1 MALQTGLHPAQLK
14 DSVTSEPSTCSS
26 LLTCLRPALTV
37 LILSLD
43 PDDSSGRMHDRR
55 PPHAGRR
62 QGPFDDGES
71 DPGRH
76 VTRRRPRS
84 EQELELEVELQWGT
98 MSPSPDHA
106 GHCRELLVNV
116 PGLCMPFRPMY

>member
-37 LILSLD
+37 LILLLD
-43 PDDSSGRMHDRR
+43 PDDSSGRMYDRR
-55 PPHAGRR
+55 SPHAGRR
-62 QGPFDDGES
+62 QGSIDDGES

-76 VTRRRPRS
+76 VTRRRPWS
-84 EQELELEVELQWGT
+84 EQELGVEPQWGT

-106 GHCRELLVNV
+106 GRCRELLVNV